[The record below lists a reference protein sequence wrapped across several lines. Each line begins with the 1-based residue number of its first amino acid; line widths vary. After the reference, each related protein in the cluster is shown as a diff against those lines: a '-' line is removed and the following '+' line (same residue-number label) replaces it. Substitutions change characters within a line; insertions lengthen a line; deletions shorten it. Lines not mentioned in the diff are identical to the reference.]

1 MSIQRV
7 GSDQWRDLF
16 GSGQGCFY
24 CAGAFSEGEDVIHWS
39 GSTAP
44 ASYPDL
50 GGSNTPEMMSVLDYL
65 GKHGGV
71 APGMNV
77 FLHATCVPAFC
88 SRLLR
93 DLERLVDGEVPK
105 TKKLLG

>member
-16 GSGQGCFY
+16 GSRQGCFY

-39 GSTAP
+39 GSTTP

-50 GGSNTPEMMSVLDYL
+50 GGSITPEMMSVLDYL

-71 APGMNV
+71 ALGMDV
-77 FLHATCVPAFC
+77 FLHAKCVPRFC
-88 SRLLR
+88 WRLLR
-93 DLERLVDGEVPK
+93 DWERLADGEVPE
-105 TKKLLG
+105 TKKVSG